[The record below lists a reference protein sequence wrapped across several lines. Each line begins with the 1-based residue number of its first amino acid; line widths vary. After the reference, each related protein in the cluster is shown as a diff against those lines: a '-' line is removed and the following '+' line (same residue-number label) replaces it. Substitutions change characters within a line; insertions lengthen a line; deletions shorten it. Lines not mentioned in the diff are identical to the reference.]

1 MKKEEKNQLIDHIA
15 EDLKQSNY
23 FYITD
28 ISNLDAVK
36 TSKLRRLC
44 FNKNV
49 KLEVVKNTLLRKA
62 MEKVDDKDFDE
73 LFDILKGPTSIMYA
87 EAGNVPAKL
96 IKEFR
101 KESDKPV
108 IKGAFVEEVVYLGDD
123 KLDMLASI
131 KSKNELIADVIALL
145 QSPVKNVIGSLQS
158 GGNKLS
164 GILETLSEKS
174 E

>member
-1 MKKEEKNQLIDHIA
+1 MKREGKNQLIDVIA
-15 EDLKQSNY
+15 EDLKQSSY

-28 ISNLDAVK
+28 ISSLDAVK

-49 KLEVVKNTLLRKA
+49 KLSVVKNTLLRKA
-62 MEKVDDKDFDE
+62 MEKVDKDFDE
-73 LFDILKGPTSIMYA
+73 LLDILKGPTSIMYA
-87 EAGNVPAKL
+87 EAGNIPAKL

-108 IKGAFVEEVVYLGDD
+108 LKGAYVEEVVYLGDD
-123 KLDMLASI
+123 KLEMLSNI

-145 QSPVKNVIGSLQS
+145 QSPVKNVMGSLQS
-158 GGNKLS
+158 GSNTLT
-164 GILETLSEKS
+164 GILKTLSEKS

>member
-1 MKKEEKNQLIDHIA
+1 MKKEDKNQLIDVIA

-28 ISNLDAVK
+28 ISNLNAVK

-49 KLEVVKNTLLRKA
+49 KLSVVKNTLLRKA
-62 MEKVDDKDFDE
+62 MEKVDNKDFDE

-87 EAGNVPAKL
+87 EAGNIPAKL

-108 IKGAFVEEVVYLGDD
+108 LKGAYVEEVVYLGDD
-123 KLDMLASI
+123 NLEMLSNI

-145 QSPVKNVIGSLQS
+145 QSPVKNVMGSLQS
-158 GGNKLS
+158 GSNTLTGVLK
-164 GILETLSEKS
+164 TLSEKS